1 MKTKRNA
8 ERDDIKDES
17 TADNKKYNNL
27 KYVDDDDIFFR
38 WSCYPHM
45 EELTASDL
53 INLKIK
59 ERKIA

>member
-17 TADNKKYNNL
+17 TADNKEYNNS
-27 KYVDDDDIFFR
+27 KFVDNAIFFR

-45 EELTASDL
+45 EELHASDF